1 MSEDLEILPVKKI
14 DEKDAKKGTVKLNP
28 ILPGATEAGGLKPF
42 LLVIQAPVRSGKTNL
57 IINLLYNQH
66 FSYKKFYEEII
77 YISPTI
83 ENDDTGKAIMKD
95 EDIVKITERLDSLDL
110 ILESIV
116 EIQKGKLKEDRTN
129 TLIVLDDC
137 LGLIRT
143 LGQSYFST
151 LCSKYRHWRISLW
164 ITTQNFRA
172 LPPTCRYNATSYI
185 IFRTNNR
192 KELTKMEEEFEGNF
206 PFFEI
211 YTMATKEKYNF
222 LYLNMEEIQG
232 FRNFKELIYQKYSN

>member
-14 DEKDAKKGTVKLNP
+14 EEKDTKKGTVKLNP
-28 ILPGATEAGGLKPF
+28 VLPGAKENGKLKPF

-95 EDIVKITERLDSLDL
+95 EDIVKITEQLDHLDL

-116 EIQKGKLKEDRTN
+116 DIQKTKLKEERTH

-222 LYLNMEEIQG
+222 LYLDMEEIKA
-232 FRNFKELIYQKYSN
+232 FRNFKELIYEKYN